1 MQKSTTILP
10 LYCTNVYACRV
21 LQERLDK
28 SNWRSMVYWCTCQAL
43 YIWWVS
49 YIAIIAEKTLPFNDF
64 ISVLKKT
71 GISTPE
77 GKTNIS
83 WEQHPLIKQPT
94 IEISASG
101 KIATFHDNTFLHVI
115 GLFKGLLLSMSPL
128 VLLDSLTQ
136 GKSFLSDFYRFFSCC
151 YC

>member
-1 MQKSTTILP
+1 MQKSTTIAP
-10 LYCTNVYACRV
+10 ILYQCLRVSCLAGTLGQKQLAVHGILMQFSSFVY
-21 LQERLDK
+21 
-28 SNWRSMVYWCTCQAL
+28 MVSEL
-43 YIWWVS
+43 YSHNRGKNAAVWWFHFS
-49 YIAIIAEKTLPFNDF
+49 
-64 ISVLKKT
+64 LKKT

-83 WEQHPLIKQPT
+83 WEQYPSIKQPT